1 MIRTHAIRA
10 ILIGSDTGL
19 KRIQFA
25 NINPEAIE
33 DIILLGL
40 GFANVDA
47 TQEDDY
53 TIVSMGFANIDTL
66 SADDFC
72 TFIDFTNI
80 DPEAIDDP

>member
-19 KRIQFA
+19 KRIHFA

-47 TQEDDY
+47 TQGDDY
-53 TIVSMGFANIDTL
+53 TIVPMGFANIN
-66 SADDFC
+66 AAAM
-72 TFIDFTNI
+72 N
-80 DPEAIDDP
+80 DP

>member
-47 TQEDDY
+47 TQGDDY
-53 TIVSMGFANIDTL
+53 TIVSMGFANIN
-66 SADDFC
+66 AAAM
-72 TFIDFTNI
+72 N
-80 DPEAIDDP
+80 DP

>member
-40 GFANVDA
+40 GFANVNA

-53 TIVSMGFANIDTL
+53 TIVPMGFANIN
-66 SADDFC
+66 AAAM
-72 TFIDFTNI
+72 N
-80 DPEAIDDP
+80 DP

>member
-40 GFANVDA
+40 GFANVNA
-47 TQEDDY
+47 TQGDDY
-53 TIVSMGFANIDTL
+53 TIVPMGFANIN
-66 SADDFC
+66 AAAM
-72 TFIDFTNI
+72 N
-80 DPEAIDDP
+80 DP

>member
-47 TQEDDY
+47 TQGDDY
-53 TIVSMGFANIDTL
+53 TIVPMGFANIN
-66 SADDFC
+66 AAAM
-72 TFIDFTNI
+72 N
-80 DPEAIDDP
+80 DP

>member
-19 KRIQFA
+19 KRILFA

-33 DIILLGL
+33 DIIVLGL

-47 TQEDDY
+47 TQGDDY
-53 TIVSMGFANIDTL
+53 TIVSMGFANIN
-66 SADDFC
+66 AAAM
-72 TFIDFTNI
+72 N
-80 DPEAIDDP
+80 DP

>member
-19 KRIQFA
+19 KRILFA

-33 DIILLGL
+33 DIIVLGLLGL

-53 TIVSMGFANIDTL
+53 TIVSMGFANID
-66 SADDFC
+66 
-72 TFIDFTNI
+72 
-80 DPEAIDDP
+80 PEAIDDP

>member
-47 TQEDDY
+47 TQGDDY
-53 TIVSMGFANIDTL
+53 TIVPLGFANIN
-66 SADDFC
+66 AAAM
-72 TFIDFTNI
+72 N
-80 DPEAIDDP
+80 DP